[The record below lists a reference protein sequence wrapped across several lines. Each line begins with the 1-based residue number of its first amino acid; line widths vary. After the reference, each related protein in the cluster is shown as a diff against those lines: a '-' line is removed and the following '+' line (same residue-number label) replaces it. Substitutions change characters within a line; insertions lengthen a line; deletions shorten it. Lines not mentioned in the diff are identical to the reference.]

1 METKCV
7 KCGTPIGPNDEC
19 FVGESGPLCETCLK
33 CGMVY
38 HALKALGLV
47 QPAKFAP
54 RATDIQWDVDDPNDL
69 ETLPSEVLL
78 PRHVVQDHKD
88 GYDEVISNYLSD
100 ITGYC
105 HRGYAL
111 EEPVPAILVE
121 LDYKGSYQRFALT
134 PEEFKERYPGT
145 YAIFGP
151 ITECNSDTLKP
162 MVHICFSPC
171 VVNDDKWTTFFSD
184 MEDGLPQSDIDCGN
198 LAQIQLDEF
207 GKLIRHIGSETYIKA
222 NTHPDCDENALL
234 KEWVDAQ
241 KKEVD

>member
-1 METKCV
+1 MEIKCV

-19 FVGESGPLCETCLK
+19 FVGESGPLCKTCLN

-54 RATDIQWDVDDPNDL
+54 RATDIQWDVDDPDDL

-88 GYDEVISNYLSD
+88 CYDEVISNYLSD

-162 MVHICFSPC
+162 MVHIYFSPC
-171 VVNDDKWTTFFSD
+171 VVNDDKWTAFFSD
-184 MEDGLPQSDIDCGN
+184 SKFTGNKTGTKRKKAPKGGCGRQ
-198 LAQIQLDEF
+198 A
-207 GKLIRHIGSETYIKA
+207 GR
-222 NTHPDCDENALL
+222 NA
-234 KEWVDAQ
+234 KKIIVYAPIFR
-241 KKEVD
+241 KKELTIPQEGI